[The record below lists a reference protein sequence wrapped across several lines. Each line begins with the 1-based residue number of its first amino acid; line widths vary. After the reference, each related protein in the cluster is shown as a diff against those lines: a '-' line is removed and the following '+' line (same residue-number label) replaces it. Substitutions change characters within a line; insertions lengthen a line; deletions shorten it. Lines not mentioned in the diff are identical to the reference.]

1 MSVTADTRKIIL
13 NFIMVLTLH
22 FHDHTYFSY
31 DLHLTSAFFFKVVN
45 TKPVI
50 TKPPMPIT
58 VNPETDVHLNCT
70 ATGTPQPD
78 IRWEHKGVTVGY
90 SVLTIEN
97 IQKSGNYT
105 CIAENSVGSSRA
117 STSVTVRSKS

>member
-13 NFIMVLTLH
+13 NFIIILNLAMI
-22 FHDHTYFSY
+22 YI
-31 DLHLTSAFFFKVVN
+31 LTSAFFFKVVN

-78 IRWEHKGVTVGY
+78 IRWEHKGRTVGY
-90 SVLTIEN
+90 NVLTIEN

-105 CIAENSVGSSRA
+105 CIAENSLGSSRA